1 MARPAIIAATVLL
14 LILSATGPVATAT
27 PGPVPVV
34 HVQGTESCAVTR
46 MGDSTDV
53 PGAIG
58 LRDHEL
64 VCTDV
69 MDDPRVSGPW
79 TNVFNMDCYSGE
91 GVDCVFWG
99 TETLTTPDGGWTCTY
114 AGSEDPTGDNWG
126 QVFIVCPGTGG
137 YAGLTYVTQHVFD
150 AGTDGSFRRPPGSAT
165 DRISYSGMIYQGPPP
180 TMGPSG
186 R

>member
-1 MARPAIIAATVLL
+1 MARWTIT
-14 LILSATGPVATAT
+14 VATAALFVLGIGGT
-27 PGPVPVV
+27 GAATSPAPASVV
-34 HVQGTESCAVTR
+34 RVHGTESCSVTR
-46 MGDSTDV
+46 MGDNTDV

-64 VCTDV
+64 VCTDT
-69 MDDPRVSGPW
+69 MNDPRVSGPW
-79 TNVFNMDCYSGE
+79 INVFNMDCYGGE

-99 TETLTTPDGGWTCTY
+99 TEELTTADGGWACTY

-137 YAGLTYVTQHVFD
+137 FAGLTYVTQHVFD
-150 AGTDGSFRRPPGSAT
+150 AGTDGSFRRPPGSPT

-180 TMGPSG
+180 TMVPSG